1 MAFGRSWTADADVG
15 RTSWSGGY
23 SQFVEP
29 TERSR
34 SWLAPCAMSMVVVG
48 MLGALAAISFV
59 SSPPPAPQPATL
71 SQLME
76 KHASSAALPYKH
88 AVPYVTPVK
97 HQLLRGACWLFSTVG
112 VLEASYR
119 KQGAEKGYLGAHEYL
134 KLSEQAYGA
143 VMARVCKENPACE
156 TGDADETWMGNTTE
170 GGEAEW
176 LYYLQKTVATTAA
189 VPYSVCPYTQPP
201 TPDTEC
207 AGAAAAAEKSPLEFT
222 IPHAATLYDLP
233 AIKRA
238 LHATDRPLAMA
249 LALFGQTYHFP
260 CTKATAPYLQCDPDA
275 APPACAPCPLA
286 PNFADVKCCVEQSRF
301 GSNMRGEVTPNRPG
315 EGLVASGGHAVVV
328 VGYSDAYVSTANQH
342 DRGALII
349 KNSWWDGV
357 PPAGMSCHDTT
368 APCAAGRGSHTV
380 DWYMGRVSDIDE
392 RDVCPNVHS
401 PASWYRCAD
410 LKTCSA
416 PATAMYAHAMRKVL
430 RLECLAGASPY
441 VHGVCNAGE
450 RFYLKSVTDWGGGLS
465 KACLIRAA
473 GGAELCLPPLW
484 VEDLALL
491 FAPVTE
497 EAKENDPDLCGYYAL
512 PYATYEL
519 VTSTIGSTYATDLDI
534 RWPDSAYARADRADR
549 VDGKDYALLE
559 ANTVT
564 QAQRRFSGPFPDLVD
579 VLAPMKR

>member
-15 RTSWSGGY
+15 RASWSGGY

-76 KHASSAALPYKH
+76 KHAASSPLPYKH

-222 IPHAATLYDLP
+222 IPHL
-233 AIKRA
+233 
-238 LHATDRPLAMA
+238 
-249 LALFGQTYHFP
+249 
-260 CTKATAPYLQCDPDA
+260 
-275 APPACAPCPLA
+275 
-286 PNFADVKCCVEQSRF
+286 S
-301 GSNMRGEVTPNRPG
+301 
-315 EGLVASGGHAVVV
+315 
-328 VGYSDAYVSTANQH
+328 
-342 DRGALII
+342 LIHI
-349 KNSWWDGV
+349 
-357 PPAGMSCHDTT
+357 
-368 APCAAGRGSHTV
+368 
-380 DWYMGRVSDIDE
+380 
-392 RDVCPNVHS
+392 
-401 PASWYRCAD
+401 
-410 LKTCSA
+410 
-416 PATAMYAHAMRKVL
+416 
-430 RLECLAGASPY
+430 
-441 VHGVCNAGE
+441 
-450 RFYLKSVTDWGGGLS
+450 
-465 KACLIRAA
+465 
-473 GGAELCLPPLW
+473 
-484 VEDLALL
+484 
-491 FAPVTE
+491 
-497 EAKENDPDLCGYYAL
+497 
-512 PYATYEL
+512 
-519 VTSTIGSTYATDLDI
+519 
-534 RWPDSAYARADRADR
+534 
-549 VDGKDYALLE
+549 
-559 ANTVT
+559 
-564 QAQRRFSGPFPDLVD
+564 
-579 VLAPMKR
+579 